1 MEAEYYTPELDE
13 FHVGFEY
20 QYMTNNCMGIL
31 DDTLG
36 EWVTEEFSCSV
47 GGDGESELRDIEWLL
62 GKQGIRVKHL
72 DRKDIESLGWKD
84 IEDNFFELFNNGL
97 IHKIL
102 LVNGNV
108 WIYFKQN
115 VGNEKIVD
123 KTLFFGKIK
132 NKSEL
137 KKIMVQTGIL
147 EK

>member
-1 MEAEYYTPELDE
+1 MKNKYYTPTIEE

-20 QYMTNNCMGIL
+20 EYL
-31 DDTLG
+31 
-36 EWVTEEFSCSV
+36 
-47 GGDGESELRDIEWLL
+47 ESEKWEKETITEGSLSSGDCGADHYVENDFNHIRNLL
-62 GKQGIRVKHL
+62 PKDKIRVKHL
-72 DRKDIESLGWKD
+72 DREDIESLGWKD

-115 VGNEKIVD
+115 IGNEKIVD

-137 KKIMVQTGIL
+137 QKLMIQLNIK
-147 EK
+147 